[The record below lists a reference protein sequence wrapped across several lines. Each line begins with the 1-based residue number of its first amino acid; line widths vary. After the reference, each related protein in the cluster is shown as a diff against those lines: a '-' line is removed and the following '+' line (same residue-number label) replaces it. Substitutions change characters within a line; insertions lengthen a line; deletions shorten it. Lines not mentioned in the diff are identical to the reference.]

1 MSLLK
6 TIDNM
11 NSMVTPDRSEK
22 KRIREA
28 LNYLRINFSDM
39 TEGQRLYFDKVVKS
53 SQVGELSPDQV
64 RFLYNMMQKLK
75 GNKVLIIRN
84 V

>member
-1 MSLLK
+1 
-6 TIDNM
+6 M
-11 NSMVTPDRSEK
+11 NKQSSMVTPDRVEK

-28 LNYLRINFSDM
+28 LDYLRLNFHDM

-53 SQVGELSPDQV
+53 SQGGELSPDQV